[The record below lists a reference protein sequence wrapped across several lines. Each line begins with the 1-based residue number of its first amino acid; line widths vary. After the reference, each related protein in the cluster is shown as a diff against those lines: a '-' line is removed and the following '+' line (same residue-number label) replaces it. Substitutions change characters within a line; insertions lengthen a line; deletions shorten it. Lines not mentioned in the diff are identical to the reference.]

1 MSDAMKHQ
9 LDDIALK
16 LRSARDAA
24 NRPGA
29 TEKDKA
35 DLKLIEQDY
44 IAAQQRLSRESAS
57 EAKPG
62 NTAKKLDRKLDEALK
77 GTFPA
82 SDPVSFVQA
91 APVKEQDRTLPS
103 VKVAEQ
109 QQPGKTAAARKSK

>member
-44 IAAQQRLSRESAS
+44 IAAYRARRRLGHGQRGGRGRARWRARGGSWPCLARTKSAEVLIEKNRESA
-57 EAKPG
+57 P
-62 NTAKKLDRKLDEALK
+62 
-77 GTFPA
+77 
-82 SDPVSFVQA
+82 
-91 APVKEQDRTLPS
+91 EQR
-103 VKVAEQ
+103 V
-109 QQPGKTAAARKSK
+109 